1 MALKIVMFSDFVCPF
16 CYIGFE
22 VMRKLKQE
30 FDLEI
35 QWRGFQIHPE
45 WPAEGIPIEKVRSAS
60 DMDARQQVWKRI
72 SAMAEAEGLPISP
85 PSVFT
90 NSRAAL
96 AACEYARELGKD
108 EAFEE
113 RIYRAYFVEGANIG
127 DPELIARLGAEA
139 GLDPAAVAEAI
150 KSPHYEMKL
159 KNNALAASQRQV
171 SGVPTFFIGEFSLV
185 GAQSTDVCRQILRRV
200 SERLGASA

>member
-1 MALKIVMFSDFVCPF
+1 MGLKIVMFSDFVCPF

-35 QWRGFQIHPE
+35 EWRGFQIHPE
-45 WPAEGIPIEKVRSAS
+45 WPAEGIPIERVRGLG
-60 DMDARQQVWKRI
+60 DMEARQQVWKRI
-72 SAMAEAEGLPISP
+72 SAMAEAEGLPIAP
-85 PSVFT
+85 PTMFT

-108 EAFEE
+108 EDFEA

-127 DPELIARLGAEA
+127 DPELIVRLGADA
-139 GLDPAAVAEAI
+139 GLDLAAVADAI
-150 KSPHYEMKL
+150 KSPKYEMKL
-159 KNNALAASQRQV
+159 KNNALAANQRQV

-200 SERLGASA
+200 TERMGARA

>member
-1 MALKIVMFSDFVCPF
+1 MGLKIVMFSDFVCPF

-22 VMRKLKQE
+22 VMRKLKKE

-35 QWRGFQIHPE
+35 EWRGYQIHPE
-45 WPAEGIPIEKVRSAS
+45 WPAEGIPIEKVRSAG
-60 DMDARQQVWKRI
+60 DMDMRQQVWKRI
-72 SAMAEAEGLPISP
+72 ATMAEAEGLPIAP

-108 EAFEE
+108 EEFEA

-127 DPELIARLGAEA
+127 DPALIARLSAEA
-139 GLDPAAVAEAI
+139 GLDPAAVADAI
-150 KSPHYEMKL
+150 KSPQYEMKL
-159 KNNALAASQRQV
+159 KNNALAANQRQV
-171 SGVPTFFIGEFSLV
+171 GGVPTFFIGEFSLV
-185 GAQSTDVCRQILRRV
+185 GAQTTDVCRQILRRV
-200 SERLGASA
+200 TERMGASA

>member
-22 VMRKLKQE
+22 VMRKLKKE

-35 QWRGFQIHPE
+35 EWRGFQIHPE
-45 WPAEGIPIEKVRSAS
+45 WPAEGIPIEKVRGLG
-60 DMDARQQVWKRI
+60 DMEARQQAWKRI
-72 SAMAEAEGLPISP
+72 SAMAETEGLPISP
-85 PSVFT
+85 PSAFT

-96 AACEYARELGKD
+96 AACEYAREQGKD
-108 EAFEE
+108 EDFET
-113 RIYRAYFVEGANIG
+113 RIFRAYFVEGANIG
-127 DPELIARLGAEA
+127 DPELIVRLSAES
-139 GLDPAAVAEAI
+139 GLDPAAVADAI
-150 KSPHYEMKL
+150 KSPQYEMKL
-159 KNNALAASQRQV
+159 KNNALAANQRQV

-200 SERLGASA
+200 SERIGASA